1 MTVFLSAGG
10 DSHIMSPLLV
20 CGAAALYLV
29 SRDAYCI
36 VAAEEMF
43 VFRGSCL
50 LHFPKLLLSFLCGIR
65 CFQCKF
71 LKKIEMSHDVCP
83 LCHSTLVCLE
93 IM

>member
-43 VFRGSCL
+43 VFKRL
-50 LHFPKLLLSFLCGIR
+50 VLAALPEAAFFFSFR
-65 CFQCKF
+65 YK
-71 LKKIEMSHDVCP
+71 VC
-83 LCHSTLVCLE
+83 S
-93 IM
+93 M